1 MYSNNFCYDD
11 NSQLSQ
17 YYSPIFI
24 WMCYGWCNK
33 FSRVK
38 SPKSETRCTLLWIPC
53 LSWQHWIPLSA
64 MVLLLLFKFK
74 LKSRFGLRLHE
85 CQFLAKVAPVTDF
98 LFMLFRFYWAEIWC
112 QTWSTSKL
120 TVNHLQIALEVF
132 WWVVWLKQQRD
143 VIFIVLM
150 KEKLCYIYHFYARS
164 QFLCLEAKNTNRLY
178 TDRPNIGRTGIP
190 VIQHHM
196 KEVAVR
202 QQRNSCGDEC
212 DPGIHVL
219 RYFCGILRHA
229 GPFWIIYHKMFGEQ
243 SYCKM
248 VSYVN
253 SNTESLLVI
262 AGKLIWL
269 YIL

>member
-143 VIFIVLM
+143 VIFIVWKKNYVTFIIFMPGHNFCVWKRKIQTDFTQTDQTSAVL
-150 KEKLCYIYHFYARS
+150 E
-164 QFLCLEAKNTNRLY
+164 FLWYSTTWK
-178 TDRPNIGRTGIP
+178 
-190 VIQHHM
+190 
-196 KEVAVR
+196 K
-202 QQRNSCGDEC
+202 
-212 DPGIHVL
+212 
-219 RYFCGILRHA
+219 
-229 GPFWIIYHKMFGEQ
+229 
-243 SYCKM
+243 
-248 VSYVN
+248 
-253 SNTESLLVI
+253 
-262 AGKLIWL
+262 
-269 YIL
+269 